1 MKSLKEYFELLTE
14 KDSWDEKGQYLG
26 NGSVTSHKKKIL
38 KTHSKTYP
46 KKPIS
51 KSSDHSS
58 SNDLASTL
66 WNKMAYGDKSKPSN
80 LKSKGAKPKPK
91 LSDSS
96 SAFDKGLK
104 AAQSQ
109 PNALAAKTGTEARDK
124 ARQMGLEYYGFGYWG
139 RNDKVLY
146 HTEGGELKPVNSKH
160 YVVTAQK
167 KHAHKSQPSK
177 DSYNY
182 KAVPSTTPYD
192 KLYSHAAKV
201 EKSLTKKEKYSLD
214 EYVNSSSGINAQ
226 LAQGNKPDWN
236 DWSSDIKNLD
246 NIMKKS
252 KMPEDVTVYR
262 GIPSIN
268 LARKMIEELKKS
280 NFIHIPTFMSTSFSP
295 DAARGF
301 QSYNNYMVIKISAG
315 SSALP
320 VHYSDDRSGFEGE
333 YEVILPRDSVLKLV
347 RVEKRKGMGADA
359 NYRFIFELQ

>member
-1 MKSLKEYFELLTE
+1 MTQLREHLEQLAEVSALHKVKAKPKHLQAWLQKQAKDKKNLKP
-14 KDSWDEKGQYLG
+14 KGA
-26 NGSVTSHKKKIL
+26 
-38 KTHSKTYP
+38 
-46 KKPIS
+46 
-51 KSSDHSS
+51 
-58 SNDLASTL
+58 NDLASTL
-66 WNKMAYGDKSKPSN
+66 WNKMAYGDKSKPSPQAKDKKN
-80 LKSKGAKPKPK
+80 LKPKGAKPKPK

-104 AAQSQ
+104 AAQSK
-109 PNALAAKTGTEARDK
+109 PNVLAAKSGTEARDK

-167 KHAHKSQPSK
+167 KHTHKSQPSK
-177 DSYNY
+177 EGYNY
-182 KAVPSTTPYD
+182 KPIPSTTPYD

-320 VHYSDDRSGFEGE
+320 VHYSDERYSFEGE